1 MNDVRVESVRQAKK
15 AIAWPFNL
23 GISITGGQAASVED
37 VERNDRIPSDAKQM
51 PSRTEAQTPR
61 TMKVHIPIHPEH
73 ADKAAG

>member
-1 MNDVRVESVRQAKK
+1 MRQAKK

-51 PSRTEAQTPR
+51 PSRTEAQTPS
-61 TMKVHIPIHPEH
+61 TMKANFRIHPEH
-73 ADKAAG
+73 ADEATG